1 MTDSESNQPVERR
14 RADPLQVAA
23 DQLASDEVDG
33 ASAPKRESAEVNHPS
48 PRHTPVDAL
57 SQAAASIEEDS
68 SDEGDDDSPRA
79 RRAAA
84 RAARQAAADKRKAER
99 AAAKAYAAS
108 KRHAVRNDGGGAD
121 DAPKEKTL
129 AEKLDAAREAV
140 STPPDQVEAEVEA
153 ERTQTFDA
161 VNDHAPA
168 EEPAPEAPVAE
179 QPGETTAVWPAV
191 EDTPRSSPFSRL
203 GSAPTAG
210 QFSNDEEPS
219 APQPEAAELQPEV
232 VEEPVV
238 ETIENEA
245 PAAEPAPVEPEP
257 EPSRLRSRSPSR
269 SPSLSPLPSR
279 SLPRSRP
286 ARRRRLPSR
295 SRSRPRQPSPHR
307 RRSPRSWRQPV
318 RPRSSALPPHAPRQP
333 A

>member
-23 DQLASDEVDG
+23 DQLASDEVDS
-33 ASAPKRESAEVNHPS
+33 APAPKRDSAEVEDPA
-48 PRHTPVDAL
+48 PRHAPVDAL

-108 KRHAVRNDGGGAD
+108 KRHAVRNDGGGTE

-140 STPPDQVEAEVEA
+140 STPPDHVEAEA

-168 EEPAPEAPVAE
+168 QEPAPEAPAAE
-179 QPGETTAVWPAV
+179 QPGETTAEWPAV
-191 EDTPRSSPFSRL
+191 DDTPRSSPFSRL

-219 APQPEAAELQPEV
+219 TPQPEAAELQPEV

-245 PAAEPAPVEPEP
+245 PAEPAPV
-257 EPSRLRSRSPSR
+257 RSRSPS
-269 SPSLSPLPSR
+269 PSPSR
-279 SLPRSRP
+279 SAL
-286 ARRRRLPSR
+286 R
-295 SRSRPRQPSPHR
+295 SRSRPRSRSARRHRLPSRSHSRPPQPSPPP
-307 RRSPRSWRQPV
+307 RRSPRSSRQPV
-318 RPRSSALPPHAPRQP
+318 QPRSSALPPHAPRQP